1 MRIALLRVS
10 LIALVAGSTVAC
22 GGGDTLSKPQPD
34 RASEINLEL
43 GIQHFSKGNLSEAKD
58 RIDRAVQQ
66 NPRNAKAQ
74 AAAGL
79 LYDRLGE
86 PKKADSHF
94 SRAVSLDSKDPD
106 IANNYAVFLCKRGEF
121 AKGEKVALQAA
132 NNPLYKTPEIA
143 FVNAGSCARS
153 GGNMA
158 RAEENYRKAIAVRP
172 RFASALYELTEIK
185 LAQKD
190 YMSARG
196 FYQRFMEQTR
206 TSAATLWSC
215 VRIERGLNNTTVAD
229 NCAQRLRNEYPATP
243 ETRAL
248 NESERTPG

>member
-10 LIALVAGSTVAC
+10 LIVLVAGSTVGC
-22 GGGDTLSKPQPD
+22 GGDNIVKPKPD

-43 GIQHFSKGNLSEAKD
+43 GIQHFKKGNLVAAKD
-58 RIDRAVQQ
+58 RIDRAVEQ

-86 PKKADSHF
+86 ARKADSHF
-94 SRAVSLDSKDPD
+94 DRAVSLDPKDPD
-106 IANNYAVFLCKRGEF
+106 IANNYAVFLCKGGHY

-132 NNPLYKTPEIA
+132 TNPLYQSPEIA
-143 FVNAGSCARS
+143 YVNAGGCARS
-153 GGNMA
+153 AGNMA
-158 RAEENYRKAIAVRP
+158 RAEEHYRKAIAVQP
-172 RFASALYELTEIK
+172 RFANALYEMTEIK

-206 TSAATLWSC
+206 TSPVTLWSC
-215 VRIERGLNNTTVAD
+215 VRIERGLNNTTVAN
-229 NCAQRLRNEYPATP
+229 NCAQRLRNEYPSSA

>member
-1 MRIALLRVS
+1 MRIALQRVA
-10 LIALVAGSTVAC
+10 LIALVASSAVGCAGNDNIT
-22 GGGDTLSKPQPD
+22 KPQPD

-43 GIQHFSKGNLSEAKD
+43 GIEHFKKGNLSEAKD
-58 RIDRAVQQ
+58 RIDRATEQ

-86 PKKADSHF
+86 ARKADSHF
-94 SRAVSLDSKDPD
+94 DRAVSLDPKDPD
-106 IANNYAVFLCKRGEF
+106 IANNYAAFLCKNGRYE
-121 AKGEKVALQAA
+121 KGEKVALQAA
-132 NNPLYKTPEIA
+132 TNPLYKSPEIA
-143 FVNAGSCARS
+143 YVNAGSCAR
-153 GGNMA
+153 GAGNMA
-158 RAEENYRKAIAVRP
+158 RAEENYRKAIAVQP
-172 RFASALYELTEIK
+172 RFTNALYEMTEVK

-190 YMSARG
+190 YLSARG

-215 VRIERGLNNTTVAD
+215 VRIERGLNNTTVAN
-229 NCAQRLRNEYPATP
+229 NCAQRLRSEYPSAA

-248 NESERTPG
+248 NESERNPG

>member
-1 MRIALLRVS
+1 MRIALLRGS
-10 LIALVAGSTVAC
+10 LIALVASSTIGCA
-22 GGGDTLSKPQPD
+22 GNDNITKPQPD

-43 GIQHFSKGNLSEAKD
+43 GIQHFKKGNLSEAKD
-58 RIDRAVQQ
+58 RIDRALEQ

-86 PKKADSHF
+86 ARKADSHF
-94 SRAVSLDSKDPD
+94 DRAVSLDPKDPD
-106 IANNYAVFLCKRGEF
+106 IANNYAAFLCKGGHY

-132 NNPLYKTPEIA
+132 TNPLYKSPEIA
-143 FVNAGSCARS
+143 YVNAGGCAR
-153 GGNMA
+153 GAGNMA
-158 RAEENYRKAIAVRP
+158 RAEENYRKAIAVQP
-172 RFASALYELTEIK
+172 RFANALYEMTEIK

-206 TSAATLWSC
+206 TSALTLWSC
-215 VRIERGLNNTTVAD
+215 VRIERGLNNTPVAN
-229 NCAQRLRNEYPATP
+229 NCAQRLRNEYPSSS

-248 NESERTPG
+248 NEAERNPG